1 MDELF
6 FVGMDIVEETKSIV
20 NAATPFCTNGMT
32 ESEIEAYNLGIK
44 NTLSAL
50 QGVIYVDAENEFA
63 LNINGLDTPTEFT
76 ADDLACYLSNL
87 F

>member
-6 FVGMDIVEETKSIV
+6 FVGMDIVEETKSVI
-20 NAATPFCTNGMT
+20 NAATPVCTNGMT

-50 QGVIYVDAENEFA
+50 KGVIYVDNINEFA
-63 LNINGLDTPTEFT
+63 LNINGLEIPTEFT
-76 ADDLACYLSNL
+76 ADDLMYYLSESL
-87 F
+87 